1 MTASAGPPVQTV
13 NLSNIDDPPPSLL
26 PILITAV
33 PMSVMWDILDPGSRS
48 ALASEFQHGSTPAW
62 YQSLPTPVQ
71 SYLSVVH
78 WQIQQGALQAN
89 ISMPVATSTSSGKAA
104 LAVATPT
111 GAALALNMVGALGV
125 AGLAMVL

>member
-1 MTASAGPPVQTV
+1 MTASAGAPVQTV

-78 WQIQQGALQAN
+78 SQIQQGALQAN
-89 ISMPVATSTSSGKAA
+89 TSMPLATSTSSGKGA

-111 GAALALNMVGALGV
+111 GALNMVGALGI